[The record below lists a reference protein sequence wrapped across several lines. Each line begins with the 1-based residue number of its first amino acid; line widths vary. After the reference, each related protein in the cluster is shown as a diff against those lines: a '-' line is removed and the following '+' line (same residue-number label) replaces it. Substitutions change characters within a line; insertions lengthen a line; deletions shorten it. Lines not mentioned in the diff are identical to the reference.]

1 MADLARSGSSF
12 SFSSNGH
19 PAVAASMARLMGS
32 AGLKV
37 VPAGTPG
44 AVQVDVSLQAFVMA
58 AGSLGRTA
66 ADVQV
71 DQAIDRI
78 LADPTAALASSP
90 APQPASAGV
99 TVPLTGWRTPIGQ
112 TGMSVGAAGFLLENL
127 ATATGVRSRVNA
139 FFGADP
145 TGTVCLFPAK
155 ACARSKGP
163 QQDMVLKATYRQGD
177 QVRSVTTAVILVQ
190 NEPNI
195 LQPLAYAMSDMRD
208 AAMGKATPSC
218 LFWRTGD
225 RVPACEPVESPLTLK
240 DLR

>member
-12 SFSSNGH
+12 SFSSNGN
-19 PAVAASMARLMGS
+19 PAVAAALGRLMGN

-44 AVQVDVSLQAFVMA
+44 AVQVDVSLQAWMMA
-58 AGSLGRTA
+58 AGSMGRTA
-66 ADVQV
+66 GDVQV

-78 LADPTAALASSP
+78 LADPAATVASPS
-90 APQPASAGV
+90 APQPGSVGV

-127 ATATGVRSRVNA
+127 GTATGVRTRFNA
-139 FFGADP
+139 FFGADA

-155 ACARSKGP
+155 ACARRKGP
-163 QQDMVLKATYRQGD
+163 QQDIVLKATYRLAD
-177 QVRSVTTAVILVQ
+177 QVRSISTAVILVQ
-190 NEPNI
+190 NDPNI
-195 LQPLAYAMSDMRD
+195 LQPLTYAMSDLRD
-208 AAMGKATPSC
+208 AAMGKPTPSC

-225 RVPACEPVESPLTLK
+225 RVPACEPVESPLALK